1 MRSFFIWYLLTRLTG
16 SPVGSLALLLVIWW
30 IGDRLTFQLLP
41 QPARLLARW
50 RRRGEL
56 RRVLADNP
64 HDRHARFELAQILL
78 EQRQPRQALDVLRP
92 NIEAGDDDVHTAFL
106 WGAALARTGHYDEAE
121 RALAVARQAQLG
133 FRAADVDL
141 ELGRMRLVQGDF
153 ARAAQALRDV
163 IAVRPGSVEARFYLA
178 RALTALGDTEA
189 ARVAR
194 EEGWEEYSNLPRFHR
209 RKERLFAWRLEPWRP
224 DAIFVVVVLV
234 AAVVSWVLPSVSM
247 GGGD

>member
-16 SPVGSLALLLVIWW
+16 SPMGSLALLLVLWW

-50 RRRGEL
+50 HRRGEL
-56 RRVLADNP
+56 RRALADNP

-78 EQRQPRQALDVLRP
+78 EQRRPRQALEVLRP

-106 WGAALARTGHYDEAE
+106 WGTALARTGHYEQAE
-121 RALAVARQAQLG
+121 RALAVARQAQPG

-141 ELGRMRLVQGDF
+141 ELGRMRLHQGDF

-178 RALTALGDTEA
+178 RALTALGDAEG

-194 EEGWEEYSNLPRFHR
+194 EEGWLEYSNLPRFHR
-209 RKERLFAWRLEPWRP
+209 RRERLFAWRLNPWRP
-224 DAIFVVVVLV
+224 VLTFVLMAVV
-234 AAVVSWVLPSVSM
+234 AAVVYWSIPGMSV
-247 GGGD
+247 GGR